1 MRKASSWMGM
11 IEIRTQGIG
20 SVAAQALTADQDL
33 RHVGTSSRGLF
44 VQTTGRW
51 IVFVSFELVPSPLTM
66 TLGEGSEVLKAV
78 RPGSIVRYTA
88 GKAEFA
94 EWGIRVMV
102 DLRTPW
108 EPPAPVHAAGPHSEQ
123 LGRLTALTA
132 EVLAARPGSEI
143 PALLPRVLEPAS
155 AGQTGSGESERDH
168 SVQRLRRGLQAGD
181 PDLVDSELTGFLGVG
196 SGLTPSGDDLILGVL
211 LALNRWPGAGWGE
224 AQRARLNADIVR
236 AAYAR
241 TSTISAN
248 LIECAAAGGAD
259 ERLLHAVDHLWTGF
273 PSRSVALAG
282 LLDWGASSGADALTG
297 MAIALTTP
305 AHVDPIAG
313 D

>member
-51 IVFVSFELVPSPLTM
+51 IVFVSFELVLSPLTM

-123 LGRLTALTA
+123 LGRLTALTTG
-132 EVLAARPGSEI
+132 LPAARLTSEI
-143 PALLPRVLEPAS
+143 SALLPYILEPAS
-155 AGQTGSGESERDH
+155 LDQDGSGKSERAQ
-168 SVQRLRRGLQAGD
+168 SVQRLRHGLQVGNAES
-181 PDLVDSELTGFLGVG
+181 VARELTGFLGLG
-196 SGLTPSGDDLILGVL
+196 SGLTPSGDDLITGLL
-211 LALNRWPGAGWGE
+211 LALNRWELQGWGAARRSKLNE
-224 AQRARLNADIVR
+224 AVTR
-236 AAYAR
+236 AAYAC
-241 TSTISAN
+241 TSTFSAN

-259 ERLLHAVDHLWTGF
+259 ERLLHAIDHLWTGY
-273 PSRSVALAG
+273 PSRAEALAR
-282 LLDWGASSGADALTG
+282 LLDWGASSGADALVG
-297 MAIALTTP
+297 MAIVLTTP
-305 AHVDPIAG
+305 AGGDAIAG
-313 D
+313 T